1 MSQMTNGKA
10 SWMHTAISTLLL
22 VAISSAGAQDEP
34 RGTLTPITQP
44 RETTLPN
51 TAGNPANPH
60 ALMLGSPCTGEIEN
74 FCMNGVCS
82 YNLELNTPSC
92 RCLPNFTGERC
103 QHILLDSHSK
113 ESPEK
118 LIAIGV
124 GVALLL
130 ICLAGV
136 LICCA
141 KKRCN
146 NKKQPYH
153 ICHSE
158 LAA

>member
-1 MSQMTNGKA
+1 M
-10 SWMHTAISTLLL
+10 AIC
-22 VAISSAGAQDEP
+22 I
-34 RGTLTPITQP
+34 
-44 RETTLPN
+44 
-51 TAGNPANPH
+51 GNPANPH

-141 KKRCN
+141 KKRYS
-146 NKKQPYH
+146 KSIFAPVALQG
-153 ICHSE
+153 ICGLWLS
-158 LAA
+158 